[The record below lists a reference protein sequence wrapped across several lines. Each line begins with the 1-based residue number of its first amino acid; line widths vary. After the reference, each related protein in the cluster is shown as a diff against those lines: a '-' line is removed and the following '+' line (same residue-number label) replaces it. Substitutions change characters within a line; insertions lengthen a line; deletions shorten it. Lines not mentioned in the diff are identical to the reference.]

1 MFWALQLYNTHA
13 VAQGKCFTVQ
23 YNTVPK
29 GDSENCGLGLDDLL
43 LLGREGIPP
52 RPWQSPSLDPQ
63 SSPPGFSRPSPI
75 LPLLPFY
82 CGNAPLVEIEQ
93 SQLSKASFLL
103 PIVTDCANIFVVAHL
118 GSETSVFS
126 EVDEVFSHLKICWL
140 LWSVYGVELMVISL
154 LLLSSVLA

>member
-1 MFWALQLYNTHA
+1 MTCYE
-13 VAQGKCFTVQ
+13 G
-23 YNTVPK
+23 
-29 GDSENCGLGLDDLL
+29 
-43 LLGREGIPP
+43 GR
-52 RPWQSPSLDPQ
+52 RDPSKTLAKPITGPAIL
-63 SSPPGFSRPSPI
+63 SSRFSRPSPI

-82 CGNAPLVEIEQ
+82 CGIAPLVEIEQ